1 MSRKP
6 LKKSVKSVMIRS
18 IRVQILAIPPIPP
31 YNASHIRKAEKKYC
45 MTTNEIGVPVHP
57 MQTLLESDY
66 GLTMPLRGE
75 IREGVIARVT
85 PSEILV
91 DVGAKSEGVIN
102 GRELDSLDDA
112 TRKALAVGES
122 ILIYVIDPED
132 QNGNILLS
140 ITRAREEKDWR
151 EAEALLGS
159 QEVYTGT
166 VAGFNKGG
174 LIVKVGNVR
183 GFIPAS
189 QLGPNRRRRSEGETP
204 EQKWGRM
211 IGEQAQVKVIE
222 VDRSRNRLILS
233 ERAATKDSREAQK
246 DRLLNEI
253 KVGDV
258 RKGHVISLAE
268 FGAFVDIGGADGLV
282 HLSELSWKRV
292 AHPNEIL
299 KVGQEV
305 EVIVLN
311 VERERKRIG
320 LSLKRREDDPWSLVE
335 KKYQIGQLISG
346 TITKLAKFGAFA
358 RIEGEDEVEGLIH
371 LSELTESQITHPREA
386 VSEGQPVTLRVIK
399 IDPEKRRLGLS
410 LKRVNSSEYAD
421 TDWEQVAAT
430 IPDLEE
436 VAAEDEAQ

>member
-1 MSRKP
+1 
-6 LKKSVKSVMIRS
+6 
-18 IRVQILAIPPIPP
+18 
-31 YNASHIRKAEKKYC
+31 
-45 MTTNEIGVPVHP
+45 MTTNDVGASVHP
-57 MQTLLESDY
+57 MQMLLESDY

-75 IREGVIARVT
+75 IREGVIARIT

-102 GRELDSLDDA
+102 GRELDSLDDT
-112 TRKALAVGES
+112 TRKALAVGQTV
-122 ILIYVIDPED
+122 LIYVIDPED

-151 EAEALLGS
+151 EAEALLDS
-159 QEVYTGT
+159 QEVYTGM

-189 QLGPNRRRRSEGETP
+189 QLGPTRRRRSEGETP

-305 EVIVLN
+305 EVVVLN

-335 KKYQIGQLISG
+335 KKYQIGQLVSG

-371 LSELTESQITHPREA
+371 LSELAEASITHPREA
-386 VSEGQPVTLRVIK
+386 VSEGQAVTLRVIK

-430 IPDLEE
+430 IPDLDE

>member
-1 MSRKP
+1 MEQMKR
-6 LKKSVKSVMIRS
+6 KKSGKSVPS
-18 IRVQILAIPPIPP
+18 IDQKSRMVAIPPIPP
-31 YNASHIRKAEKKYC
+31 YNASHITKAEKKYC
-45 MTTNEIGVPVHP
+45 MTTNDIGASVHP

-75 IREGVIARVT
+75 IREGVIARIT

-112 TRKALAVGES
+112 TRKALAVGQTV
-122 ILIYVIDPED
+122 LIYVIDPED

-140 ITRAREEKDWR
+140 LTRAREEKDWR
-151 EAEALLGS
+151 EAEALLDS
-159 QEVYTGT
+159 QEVYTGM

-189 QLGPNRRRRSEGETP
+189 QLGPARRRRSEGETP

-282 HLSELSWKRV
+282 HLSELSWKHV
-292 AHPNEIL
+292 THPNEVL

-305 EVIVLN
+305 EVVVLN
-311 VERERKRIG
+311 VDHDRKRIG
-320 LSLKRREDDPWSLVE
+320 LSLKRREDDPWTLIQ

-358 RIEGEDEVEGLIH
+358 RVEGEDEIEGLIH
-371 LSELTESQITHPREA
+371 VSELAEGHIEHPRE
-386 VSEGQPVTLRVIK
+386 VVNEGQTITLRVIK
-399 IDPEKRRLGLS
+399 VEPDKRRMGLS
-410 LKRVNSSEYAD
+410 LKRVSSAEYAE
-421 TDWEQVAAT
+421 TDWDQVAA
-430 IPDLEE
+430 E
-436 VAAEDEAQ
+436 